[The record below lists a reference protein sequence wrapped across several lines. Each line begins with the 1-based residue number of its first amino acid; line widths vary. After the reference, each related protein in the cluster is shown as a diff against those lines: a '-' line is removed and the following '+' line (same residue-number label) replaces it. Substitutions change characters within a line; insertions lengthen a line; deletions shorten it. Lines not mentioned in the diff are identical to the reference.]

1 MAEISIF
8 YNIHTF
14 ENIANRVSSS
24 ILYRSDEKNN
34 LLKMIKHLERIGF
47 LLYAIEIVKQDD
59 FDFQISEYEKLKHFL
74 ISEVYDE
81 LIAQLVDEYKDYE
94 EVGYSEIRK
103 RFLGMTFD
111 IQIINRIDREFS
123 ERGVKVRY

>member
-111 IQIINRIDREFS
+111 IQIINRILFTF
-123 ERGVKVRY
+123 